1 MYCPKCATENGQG
14 SKFCR
19 QCGSNIS
26 LVPQAL
32 SGTLPDLR
40 QNDPAAVTEYAKRI
54 ESGLKKSLIGMG
66 FMAISIA
73 MLIARSH
80 DWFLFLIP
88 AVILLGKGMSQILAL
103 RFAGYLIRP
112 KVAESNR
119 PETID
124 QAPRRLLNDP
134 IPPSVTEHTTRNI
147 EGPREW

>member
-1 MYCPKCATENGQG
+1 MYCPKCATENGEG

-32 SGTLPDLR
+32 SGTWPELR
-40 QNDPAAVTEYAKRI
+40 KTDPIAVNQYTRNI
-54 ESGLKKSLIGMG
+54 ERGLRKSLIGLG
-66 FMAISIA
+66 FLLISIA
-73 MLIARSH
+73 MVIGRSH

-88 AVILLGKGMSQILAL
+88 AAILLGIGISEILAIK
-103 RFAGYLIRP
+103 FAGYLIQP
-112 KVAESNR
+112 KVTEPNVPQTFEQS
-119 PETID
+119 PG
-124 QAPRRLLNDP
+124 RLLEDH